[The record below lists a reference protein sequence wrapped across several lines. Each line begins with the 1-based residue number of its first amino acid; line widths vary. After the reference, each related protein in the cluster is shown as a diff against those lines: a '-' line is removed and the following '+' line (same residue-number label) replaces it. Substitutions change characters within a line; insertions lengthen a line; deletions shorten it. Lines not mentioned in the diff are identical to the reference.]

1 MNAIARYPSHL
12 ISNSH
17 SAPSNGFSIDSA
29 SMGWIAEGM
38 GRFTGPGQVP
48 STEEDFDLRLSCGG
62 LLEGTAC
69 ADAISFSWRFS
80 GCFLTLSAASLEIF
94 RGFFFARSRPP

>member
-17 SAPSNGFSIDSA
+17 SAPSNGFSMDSA

-38 GRFTGPGQVP
+38 GRFTGPGEVP
-48 STEEDFDLRLSCGG
+48 TTEEGFDLLLRCWG
-62 LLEGTAC
+62 LLEGRVCATA
-69 ADAISFSWRFS
+69 IFSSWRFS
-80 GCFLTLSAASLEIF
+80 GCFLPLWSASFEIF
-94 RGFFFARSRPP
+94 RGFFF